1 MNAKHYFCDMK
12 YRVLTLEELEVFAE
26 DFKQFLIVNGV
37 HAEEWEEINKKDK
50 KKAVKFV
57 ELFSDTVL
65 QKVYEKIKFIEFR
78 SEKSCM
84 VFKLNKENIE
94 LISIST
100 KEGSKISLET
110 PEKIHHALVKTP
122 DELTIFKTQK
132 NYSKERELEVH
143 EMISQGC
150 VHSDEAFWNSLEK
163 VLP

>member
-1 MNAKHYFCDMK
+1 MKAKQYFCTMK
-12 YRVLTLEELEVFAE
+12 YRILTLEELEIFAE

-37 HAEEWEEINKKDK
+37 HAEEWEEMNKSDK
-50 KKAVKFV
+50 EKAVQFV
-57 ELFSDTVL
+57 ELFSETVL
-65 QKVYEKIKFIEFR
+65 QKVYEKIKFVEFR
-78 SEKSCM
+78 SENSCM

-110 PEKIHHALVKTP
+110 PEKIHEAFVQRP

-132 NYSKERELEVH
+132 AYSKERELEVH

-150 VHSDEAFWNSLEK
+150 VHSDASFWDSLEK
-163 VLP
+163 VL

>member
-1 MNAKHYFCDMK
+1 MK
-12 YRVLTLEELEVFAE
+12 YRILTLEELEVFAE

-37 HAEEWEEINKKDK
+37 HAEEWEEMNKNNP

-65 QKVYEKIKFIEFR
+65 QKVYEKIKFVEFR
-78 SEKSCM
+78 SENSCM

-94 LISIST
+94 LISISA
-100 KEGSKISLET
+100 KEGREISLET
-110 PEKIHHALVKTP
+110 PENIHEALVNSP

-132 NYSKERELEVH
+132 TYSKERELEVH

-150 VHSDEAFWNSLEK
+150 VHSDESFWDSLEK
-163 VLP
+163 VL